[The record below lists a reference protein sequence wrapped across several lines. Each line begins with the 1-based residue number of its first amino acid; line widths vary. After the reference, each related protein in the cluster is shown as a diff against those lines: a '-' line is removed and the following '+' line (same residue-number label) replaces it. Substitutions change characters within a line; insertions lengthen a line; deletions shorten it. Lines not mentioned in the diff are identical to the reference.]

1 MRTLAILLALAL
13 STSVFSNTTEE
24 AASLYSRRGLDTQ
37 GLENAKAS
45 AEMYKTIIAE
55 SHDLSDVDKANLL
68 VKQSEALYFV
78 GLVLQ
83 RNDDEKGAL
92 KVFWEG
98 YEVGLKAVNMLGDG
112 PGDEP
117 DSISPKVEGNEKV
130 LALSMYWELVNILRW
145 GKVYGVLQAL
155 SKWKKIGEPRIKD
168 ILKLDPLTMNYGVN
182 RSAGKALLTLPGN
195 GNILGKK
202 AIDFLS
208 EAYEGG
214 INTVN
219 GVTLSNNMATVTFY
233 LEALRNEKKREQDFC
248 AIYKPLETFMA
259 HADDDTLNEMFPD
272 LVPEAKFEY
281 GDFMNEKDNT
291 KFAQKHCR

>member
-24 AASLYSRRGLDTQ
+24 AASLYSKRGLDSQ

-45 AEMYKTIIAE
+45 AEMYKAIIAE
-55 SHDLSDVDKANLL
+55 SQNISDVEKAQLL

-83 RNDDEKGAL
+83 RNDDDKGAL
-92 KVFWEG
+92 KVFLEG
-98 YEVGLKAVNMLGDG
+98 YEVALEAVNMLGDG

-117 DSISPKVEGNEKV
+117 DSIGPKVEGNEKI

-145 GKVYGVLQAL
+145 GKIYGVFQAL
-155 SKWKKIGEPRIKD
+155 GKWKEIGKPRIID
-168 ILKLDPLTMNYGVN
+168 ILRLDPTTMNYGVN
-182 RSAGKALLTLPGN
+182 RSAGKALLTLPGSQA
-195 GNILGKK
+195 IEGKT
-202 AIDFLS
+202 ALMFLK

-214 INTVN
+214 ANTVN
-219 GVTLSNNMATVTFY
+219 GVTLSDNMATVTFY
-233 LEALRNEKKREQDFC
+233 LEALRDGKKASEFC

-281 GDFMNEKDNT
+281 GDFMKEKDNT